1 MVAES
6 KRYVSGPLDL
16 TSAQG
21 NRSVASPSTLAS
33 ARMIEDL
40 NAVSYPKSIKPPN
53 PNFTFAVTPGKFRYE
68 REFLLQF
75 RNVCREKPDSLP
87 DLDAIG
93 LVPHKPGTQHAGN
106 KQTGGRRL
114 GSMGMS
120 GAPSLQRQ
128 VSVGLGLGPGPAN
141 RTGFATGNFGP
152 SSLS

>member
-1 MVAES
+1 MIAES
-6 KRYVSGPLDL
+6 KRYVPGPLDL
-16 TSAQG
+16 ASVQG
-21 NRSVASPSTLAS
+21 NHSAAPFSALAS

-40 NAVSYPKSIKPPN
+40 NTVPYPKTIKSPN
-53 PNFTFAVTPGKFRYE
+53 PDLIFAVTPGKFRYE

-75 RNVCREKPDSLP
+75 RNVCKEKPDSLP
-87 DLDAIG
+87 DLDTIG
-93 LVPHKPGTQHAGN
+93 LVPHKPGTQHPGN

-128 VSVGLGLGPGPAN
+128 ASVGLGLGPGPAN